1 MQISSVFRS
10 ACSFYTYLTCK
21 MSSQVVEWRHLH
33 NRCTLLSCIVFLFP
47 TQGWKNSMVQKS
59 PCSSAKVRTNVIY
72 LVSPI
77 MSWDKTVCLVVY
89 LAMNCFQLLH
99 ANKFRQLSV
108 NTLVLLYA
116 ISFLGRILTT
126 SEHHR
131 LFLLVKN
138 ISNGLFFLKTLTQ
151 MWLLQSEPR
160 HLSQRD
166 GGRNLCTLVSS
177 LFQTP
182 AKQTCT
188 VDECALETC
197 VW

>member
-1 MQISSVFRS
+1 MYASFLYCLPVSHERLKKLYGAKKSV
-10 ACSFYTYLTCK
+10 
-21 MSSQVVEWRHLH
+21 
-33 NRCTLLSCIVFLFP
+33 LLS
-47 TQGWKNSMVQKS
+47 
-59 PCSSAKVRTNVIY
+59 KVRTNVIH

-89 LAMNCFQLLH
+89 LVMNCFQLLH
-99 ANKFRQLSV
+99 VNKFHQLSV

-160 HLSQRD
+160 HLSQQD
-166 GGRNLCTLVSS
+166 GGRNLCALVRS

-182 AKQTCT
+182 AKQRCT
-188 VDECALETC
+188 VDECALEAC